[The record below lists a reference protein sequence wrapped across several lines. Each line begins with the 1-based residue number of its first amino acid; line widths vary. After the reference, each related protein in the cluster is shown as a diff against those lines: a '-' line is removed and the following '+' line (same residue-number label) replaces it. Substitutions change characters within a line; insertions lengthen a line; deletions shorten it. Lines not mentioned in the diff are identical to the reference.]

1 MQCCGTEIY
10 LILFV
15 IVLFHMTSIEVLEK
29 EIEELMI
36 MNKRLE
42 ERVSSLELQ
51 IAQITERALK
61 SCSSCSLM

>member
-1 MQCCGTEIY
+1 
-10 LILFV
+10 
-15 IVLFHMTSIEVLEK
+15 MTSIEVLEK